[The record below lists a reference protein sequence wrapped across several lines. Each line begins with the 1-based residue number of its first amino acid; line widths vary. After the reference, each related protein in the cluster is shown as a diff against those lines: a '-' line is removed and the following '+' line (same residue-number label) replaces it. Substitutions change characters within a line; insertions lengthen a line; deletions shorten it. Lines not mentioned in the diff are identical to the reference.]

1 MALQSENEGFP
12 SFSSS
17 MTSVAAEAVLSSG
30 GVDRQVSSAVLFFPL
45 ARPALPDGPPAALL
59 VGIEPGHEAAFLGR
73 VTIQAGESALVSGDS
88 IIVGVEAART
98 LAGRE
103 GTVSLGQTLHLLG
116 RDFTVAGLLEPAS
129 WLHDGAVLMPLSTA
143 QALFSLPGTVSGV
156 MLAVEPAADDA
167 EVQNAIEARFSD
179 LQVQGAGGIVEDVSR
194 IVNNERIFFRGINT
208 MVLSGVAIILAVVLL
223 IAVSEQRR
231 EIATLRA
238 LGATRWN
245 VIALV
250 LGQSVLLTLT
260 GMAIA
265 WPLWMLGSITILR
278 DFLVTLELAFP
289 RWLEVLALGLVVA
302 ALAAATPAWKAA
314 RVDPVEILRD
324 E

>member
-1 MALQSENEGFP
+1 LIRLWDVALRSLTHRAGRSVLTILGVALAGQLYVAMAGTLAAYEEDLDRQLQAMAGRIVVQQRMALQSENEGFP

-143 QALFSLPGTVSGV
+143 
-156 MLAVEPAADDA
+156 
-167 EVQNAIEARFSD
+167 
-179 LQVQGAGGIVEDVSR
+179 
-194 IVNNERIFFRGINT
+194 
-208 MVLSGVAIILAVVLL
+208 
-223 IAVSEQRR
+223 
-231 EIATLRA
+231 
-238 LGATRWN
+238 
-245 VIALV
+245 
-250 LGQSVLLTLT
+250 
-260 GMAIA
+260 
-265 WPLWMLGSITILR
+265 
-278 DFLVTLELAFP
+278 
-289 RWLEVLALGLVVA
+289 
-302 ALAAATPAWKAA
+302 
-314 RVDPVEILRD
+314 
-324 E
+324 